1 MISINSIV
9 LITDDAR
16 MAAAIS
22 SELNGR
28 GVYLV
33 VLEGPRLKRPDYQNE
48 VIRLANV
55 IHRLHPRMIMFAKQP
70 KDASRLLN
78 EILNIPFVH
87 IDKLDDLKKLKVNTA
102 KWRAV
107 KLHDLSLK
115 LPHAPKKSKL
125 AVICE
130 YRKGVIPIIAAN
142 YAIAHGANFYLIDIP
157 ETLRD
162 EVVDDLNRISSIP
175 RENEAIRKIDVKTLA
190 NKLNQHIPNELLEN
204 DYEKILFV
212 TKGIPYGLALPE
224 QAVIYSDVVNLGHHL
239 AHNIFDYGLSRFDKQ
254 GVIGLFVSNTDMPTE
269 RENELM
275 AEALLKSKGFSK
287 TVYGKNTQITEWE
300 IMTLPY
306 DFLYIA
312 THGNQ
317 IKGTENT
324 YNFVD
329 RKGISHTVITKE
341 GAGIASRVVFIESVN
356 GHIRGSSEWTKQDSS
371 VWGSFARKHIMNK
384 AMPKP
389 LSFKPTML
397 RMRELVL
404 GHEEG
409 MMSPVSFDRLASA
422 QRPLVMASACGSWT
436 DLSQRFM
443 YAGATAYIGTLWPIT
458 NGTAVKFA
466 ETFFPKLFD
475 MPLVDAF
482 EEARMA
488 LPDDLD
494 KLTYAFSGSFESKH
508 DPGADYSKNAYD
520 EVMDRLRRNL
530 TKTKE
535 RIVENNQPNTPK
547 DIKEGALLD
556 EYYYEKEIADLEDA
570 LRQAEDR
577 RKK

>member
-1 MISINSIV
+1 MIMISINSVV

-55 IHRLHPRMIMFAKQP
+55 IHRLHPRMIMYAKQP
-70 KDASRLLN
+70 TDASKLLN

-87 IDKLDDLKKLKVNTA
+87 IDKLEDLKKLKVNTA
-102 KWRAV
+102 KWKAV

-115 LPHAPKKSKL
+115 LSHATQKSKL
-125 AVICE
+125 AVVCE

-157 ETLRD
+157 EPLRD
-162 EVVDDLNRISSIP
+162 EVVDDLNKISSIP
-175 RENEAIRKIDVKTLA
+175 RENEAIRKIDVRTLA
-190 NKLNQHIPNELLEN
+190 NKLNQYIPNELIE
-204 DYEKILFV
+204 DEYEKILFV
-212 TKGIPYGLALPE
+212 TEGVPYGLSMPE

-239 AHNIFDYGLSRFDKQ
+239 AHNIFDYGLSRLDKQ

-275 AEALLKSKGFSK
+275 AEALLRSKGFSK

-317 IKGTENT
+317 IKGMENT

-329 RKGISHTVITKE
+329 RKGISHIVVTKE
-341 GAGIASRVVFIESVN
+341 GTGIASRVVFIESVN
-356 GHIRGSSEWTKQDSS
+356 GHKRGSSEWIKQDSS
-371 VWGSFARKHIMNK
+371 VWGNFVRKHIMTK

-389 LSFKPTML
+389 ISSMPTML

-458 NGTAVKFA
+458 DGTAIKFA
-466 ETFFPKLFD
+466 ETFFPKLFN

-482 EEARMA
+482 EEARKAM
-488 LPDDLD
+488 PDDLD
-494 KLTYAFSGSFESKH
+494 KLTYAYSGSFESKH
-508 DPGADYSKNAYD
+508 DPGAGYSKNAYD

-530 TKTKE
+530 THTKE
-535 RIVENNQPNTPK
+535 RIDENSRGDTPE
-547 DIKEGALLD
+547 DIKEGALRD
-556 EYYYEKEIADLEDA
+556 EYYYEKEIADLEKA
-570 LRQAEDR
+570 MREATS
-577 RKK
+577 

>member
-1 MISINSIV
+1 MIGINSIV

-48 VIRLANV
+48 IIRLANV
-55 IHRLHPRMIMFAKQP
+55 VHRLHPRMIMYAKQP
-70 KDASRLLN
+70 KDASRQLN

-87 IDKLDDLKKLKVNTA
+87 IDKLEDLKKLKVNTA
-102 KWRAV
+102 KWKAV

-115 LPHAPKKSKL
+115 LSHNPEKSKL
-125 AVICE
+125 AVVCE
-130 YRKGVIPIIAAN
+130 YREGVIPIIAAN

-162 EVVDDLNRISSIP
+162 EVVDDLNKISSIP
-175 RENEAIRKIDVKTLA
+175 RENEAIRKIDVRTLA
-190 NKLNQHIPNELLEN
+190 DKLNQYIPNELHEE

-212 TKGIPYGLALPE
+212 TKGIPYGLAIPE
-224 QAVIYSDVVNLGHHL
+224 QTVIYSDVVNLGHHL
-239 AHNIFDYGLSRFDKQ
+239 AHNIFDYGLSKFDKQ

-269 RENELM
+269 RENALM
-275 AEALLKSKGFSK
+275 AEALLKTKGFSK

-317 IKGTENT
+317 ISGTENT
-324 YNFVD
+324 YSFTD
-329 RKGISHTVITKE
+329 RKGQDHTVTTKE
-341 GAGIASRVVFIESVN
+341 GAGVASRVIFIESIDE
-356 GHIRGSSEWTKQDSS
+356 HIRGSSEWTMQDSK
-371 VWGSFARKHIMNK
+371 VWGDFQKKHIMTK
-384 AMPKP
+384 DMPEP
-389 LSFKPTML
+389 LSSKPTML

-458 NGTAVKFA
+458 NGTAVEFA
-466 ETFFPKLFD
+466 ENFFPKLFD

-482 EEARMA
+482 SEARNA
-488 LPDDLD
+488 LSDELD
-494 KLTYAFSGSFESKH
+494 KLTYALSGSFESKH
-508 DPGADYSKNAYD
+508 DPGAKYSKNAYD

-530 TKTKE
+530 TQTKK
-535 RIVENNQPNTPK
+535 RIAENGRGDIPE
-547 DIKEGALLD
+547 DIKEGALRD
-556 EYYYEKEIADLEDA
+556 EYYYGKEITDLEKA
-570 LRQAEDR
+570 LREATS
-577 RKK
+577 